1 MHKLVLRRLFSKL
14 IGIILFI
21 LFVIIANYLITYIN
35 EPLFTIIV
43 ETLNDSL
50 LILVLLS
57 FLYLGKEIF
66 EILEF
71 PYNIPY
77 PIFSAAASVLLMYF
91 LFSLLE
97 SINMNPEITEVILLV
112 KYLAYLLVIV
122 IVLAVGYTDILS
134 RRRPLPKLKREEPKK
149 VVKKAKK
156 KKVAKKKTKKKT
168 KKKKK

>member
-1 MHKLVLRRLFSKL
+1 
-14 IGIILFI
+14 
-21 LFVIIANYLITYIN
+21 
-35 EPLFTIIV
+35 
-43 ETLNDSL
+43 
-50 LILVLLS
+50 
-57 FLYLGKEIF
+57 
-66 EILEF
+66 
-71 PYNIPY
+71 
-77 PIFSAAASVLLMYF
+77 
-91 LFSLLE
+91 
-97 SINMNPEITEVILLV
+97 MNPEITEVILLV